1 MVGFGGYLVI
11 GENHLRDTIDSI
23 TFVEHCAGLIIGL
36 AYDKITRII
45 PLFVVLYV
53 DFLQMLDVPAKI
65 PS

>member
-1 MVGFGGYLVI
+1 MMVGFGGYLVI

-45 PLFVVLYV
+45 PLFVVL
-53 DFLQMLDVPAKI
+53 
-65 PS
+65 